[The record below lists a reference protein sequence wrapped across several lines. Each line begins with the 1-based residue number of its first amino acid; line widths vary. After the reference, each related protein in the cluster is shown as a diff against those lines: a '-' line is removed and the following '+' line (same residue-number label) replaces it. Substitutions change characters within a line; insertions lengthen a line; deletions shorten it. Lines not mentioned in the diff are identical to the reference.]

1 MARVIL
7 HADKRIFGF
16 LCREK
21 KIKCNN
27 NLFKY
32 SYWNSSQ
39 RKNQP
44 TPTSSDC
51 NLGSNE
57 QRNGKSKL
65 ENIKM
70 DVEQMKERSEINYLE
85 QSLLPTLLALT
96 PSTHFKNPNVQSF
109 TESHPIAPPQRV
121 APRGCTCHGHPLFH
135 SSRKTSVPELASRHV
150 ANDHLPLPPVQRFY
164 YRPR

>member
-21 KIKCNN
+21 KIKYNN

-51 NLGSNE
+51 NLGNNE
-57 QRNGKSKL
+57 QRNRKSKL

-70 DVEQMKERSEINYLE
+70 DVEQTKERNEAKLIIWNKVYSPPYLL
-85 QSLLPTLLALT
+85 SLLAHI
-96 PSTHFKNPNVQSF
+96 SRIQMSNRSPN
-109 TESHPIAPPQRV
+109 HIP
-121 APRGCTCHGHPLFH
+121 
-135 SSRKTSVPELASRHV
+135 
-150 ANDHLPLPPVQRFY
+150 
-164 YRPR
+164 